1 MNFYPMLPMQAAAA
15 QGGGIPFFVPMIL
28 IGLIFYFLVIRP
40 QNKTQR
46 DHEGALSTAGKGDL
60 VVTKGGLHGKVASV
74 DEDTFLIEIGTVK
87 GSALKVTV
95 EKKSIEKLTKAG
107 SAVAESKAVS
117 KDVSKGKGGGG
128 S

>member
-1 MNFYPMLPMQAAAA
+1 MNFYPALPMQVASA

-40 QNKTQR
+40 QNKTQK
-46 DHEGALSTAGKGDL
+46 DHEGALKTAGKGDQ
-60 VVTKGGLHGKVASV
+60 VVTRGGLHGKVASV
-74 DEDTFLIEIGTVK
+74 DGDTFVIEIGTVK

-95 EKKSIEKLTKAG
+95 DKKSIEKLTKAG
-107 SAVAESKAVS
+107 SAAVDSKGTSKAAA
-117 KDVSKGKGGGG
+117 KGKGGEG

>member
-1 MNFYPMLPMQAAAA
+1 MNFYPMLPMQAASA

-40 QNKTQR
+40 QNKSQR
-46 DHEGALSTAGKGDL
+46 DHEGALNTAGKGDL
-60 VVTKGGLHGKVASV
+60 VVTKGGLHGKVVSV
-74 DEDTFLIEIGTVK
+74 DEDTFQIEIGTVK

-107 SAVAESKAVS
+107 SAVVESKAVS
-117 KDVSKGKGGGG
+117 KDSSKSKGGGG

>member
-1 MNFYPMLPMQAAAA
+1 MNFYPALPMQVAAA

-46 DHEGALSTAGKGDL
+46 DHEGALKTAGKGDL
-60 VVTKGGLHGKVASV
+60 VVTRGGLHGKVASV
-74 DEDTFLIEIGTVK
+74 DDDTFVIEIGTVK
-87 GSALKVTV
+87 GSPLKVTV

-107 SAVAESKAVS
+107 SASVASKATTKVAT
-117 KDVSKGKGGGG
+117 KGKGGDG

>member
-1 MNFYPMLPMQAAAA
+1 MNFYPVLAMQAAPA
-15 QGGGIPFFVPMIL
+15 QGGSISFFVPMIL

-60 VVTKGGLHGKVASV
+60 VVTRGGLHGKVVSV
-74 DEDTFLIEIGTVK
+74 DSDTFQVEIGTVK

-107 SAVAESKAVS
+107 SAAVE
-117 KDVSKGKGGGG
+117 
-128 S
+128 

>member
-1 MNFYPMLPMQAAAA
+1 MNLYPALPLQAASA
-15 QGGGIPFFVPMIL
+15 QGGSIPFFIPMIL

-40 QNKTQR
+40 QNKTQK
-46 DHEGALSTAGKGDL
+46 DHEGALKTAGKGDL
-60 VVTKGGLHGKVASV
+60 VVTRGGLHGKVVSV
-74 DEDTFLIEIGTVK
+74 DEETFLIEIGTVK

-107 SAVAESKAVS
+107 AAVS
-117 KDVSKGKGGGG
+117 KTKGKGGDG